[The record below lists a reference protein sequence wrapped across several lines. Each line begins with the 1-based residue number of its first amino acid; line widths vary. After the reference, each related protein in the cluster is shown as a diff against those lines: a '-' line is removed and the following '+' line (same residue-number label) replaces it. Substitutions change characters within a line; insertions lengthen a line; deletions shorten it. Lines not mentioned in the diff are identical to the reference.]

1 MEEYV
6 KFIFLQLFLEE
17 FFYILVFY
25 NVIIIQFTK
34 KHKKFSKKY
43 GGIQISDIFFILMI
57 VIVVFLVILTIWL
70 LTGFKTATEYNR
82 LIIFRFG
89 RYKRTIGPGIV
100 YVLPLIEKS
109 ILIDIRIKT
118 LDIAKQDIISKDN
131 IPVTVDTSVFYK
143 VVNPEYATTKIENYM
158 RAVFNYTQGALRD
171 VIGGMELDE
180 VLTQR
185 ERISQEIRNV
195 VDEETR
201 DWGIQITQIKIQQI
215 ELPENMKRAM
225 AVQAEKEREKR
236 ATIIASEGEYEAAKN
251 IAKAAEL
258 LAQSP
263 AAIQLRSLQ
272 TIQDISHEPSQKIVI
287 FMPSDIGNILK
298 RFS

>member
-1 MEEYV
+1 M
-6 KFIFLQLFLEE
+6 FLILGIVLGIV
-17 FFYILVFY
+17 FFFVA
-25 NVIIIQFTK
+25 
-34 KHKKFSKKY
+34 
-43 GGIQISDIFFILMI
+43 
-57 VIVVFLVILTIWL
+57 IWL

-109 ILIDIRIKT
+109 MVVDIRIKT

-143 VVNPEYATTKIENYM
+143 VVNPQYAVIKIENYM

-180 VLTQR
+180 VLSQR
-185 ERISQEIRNV
+185 EKISHEIRLV

-201 DWGIQITQIKIQQI
+201 EWGIEITQIKIQQI

-258 LAQSP
+258 LGQNP

-287 FMPSDIGNILK
+287 FMPSDISNILK
-298 RFS
+298 KL

>member
-1 MEEYV
+1 M
-6 KFIFLQLFLEE
+6 FLILGIVLGIV
-17 FFYILVFY
+17 FFFVA
-25 NVIIIQFTK
+25 
-34 KHKKFSKKY
+34 
-43 GGIQISDIFFILMI
+43 
-57 VIVVFLVILTIWL
+57 IWL

-109 ILIDIRIKT
+109 MIVDIRIKT
-118 LDIAKQDIISKDN
+118 LDIAKQDIITKDN

-143 VVNPEYATTKIENYM
+143 VVNPQYAVIKIENYM

-171 VIGGMELDE
+171 VIGGLELDE
-180 VLTQR
+180 VLSQR
-185 ERISQEIRNV
+185 EKISHEIRLV

-201 DWGIQITQIKIQQI
+201 EWGIEITQIKIQQI

-258 LAQSP
+258 LASNP

-298 RFS
+298 KL

>member
-1 MEEYV
+1 MSLITNV
-6 KFIFLQLFLEE
+6 ILGVIGF
-17 FFYILVFY
+17 ILV
-25 NVIIIQFTK
+25 I
-34 KHKKFSKKY
+34 
-43 GGIQISDIFFILMI
+43 I
-57 VIVVFLVILTIWL
+57 VIFI

-100 YVLPLIEKS
+100 YVTPLIEKS
-109 ILIDIRIKT
+109 IKIDIRIKT
-118 LDIAKQDIISKDN
+118 LDIAKQDIITRDN
-131 IPVTVDTSVFYK
+131 IPVTADTSVFYK
-143 VVNPEYATTKIENYM
+143 VVNPQYATTKIENYV

-171 VIGGMELDE
+171 VIGSLELDE
-180 VLTQR
+180 ILTKR
-185 ERISQEIRNV
+185 EKISHEIRKV

-236 ATIIASEGEYEAAKN
+236 ATIIASEGEYEAAQN
-251 IAKAAEL
+251 IANAAEL
-258 LAQSP
+258 LSKHP
-263 AAIQLRSLQ
+263 AAIQLRTLQ

-287 FMPSDIGNILK
+287 FMPSGLENLLK
-298 RFS
+298 KL

>member
-1 MEEYV
+1 MILG
-6 KFIFLQLFLEE
+6 IF
-17 FFYILVFY
+17 VG
-25 NVIIIQFTK
+25 II
-34 KHKKFSKKY
+34 
-43 GGIQISDIFFILMI
+43 
-57 VIVVFLVILTIWL
+57 LVILCIWL
-70 LTGFKTATEYNR
+70 LTGFKTATEYKR

-89 RYKRTIGPGIV
+89 KYKRTIGPGII
-100 YVLPLIEKS
+100 YVVPIIEKS
-109 ILIDIRIKT
+109 IEIDIRIKT
-118 LDIAKQDIISKDN
+118 LDIAKQDIITKDN
-131 IPVTVDTSVFYK
+131 IPVTADTSVFYR
-143 VVNPEYATTKIENYM
+143 VINPEYATTKIENYM

-185 ERISQEIRNV
+185 ERISKEIRNV

-201 DWGIQITQIKIQQI
+201 DWGIEITQIKIQSI
-215 ELPENMKRAM
+215 ELPQNMKRAM

-236 ATIIASEGEYEAAKN
+236 ATIIASEGELEAAKN

-258 LAQSP
+258 LSQSP

-298 RFS
+298 KL

>member
-1 MEEYV
+1 
-6 KFIFLQLFLEE
+6 L
-17 FFYILVFY
+17 
-25 NVIIIQFTK
+25 
-34 KHKKFSKKY
+34 
-43 GGIQISDIFFILMI
+43 FILSI
-57 VIVVFLVILTIWL
+57 VIGIFLVILTIWL

-109 ILIDIRIKT
+109 LMVDIRIKT

-171 VIGGMELDE
+171 VIGAMELDE

-201 DWGIQITQIKIQQI
+201 EWGIQITQIKIQQI

-236 ATIIASEGEYEAAKN
+236 ATIIASEGEFEAAKN

-272 TIQDISHEPSQKIVI
+272 TIQDISHEPSQKIII
-287 FMPSDIGNILK
+287 FLPTSISDVLK
-298 RFS
+298 KL

>member
-1 MEEYV
+1 M
-6 KFIFLQLFLEE
+6 
-17 FFYILVFY
+17 ILG
-25 NVIIIQFTK
+25 III
-34 KHKKFSKKY
+34 
-43 GGIQISDIFFILMI
+43 GVGLFF
-57 VIVVFLVILTIWL
+57 FCIWL
-70 LTGFKTATEYNR
+70 LTGFKTATEYKR

-89 RYKRTIGPGIV
+89 KYKRTIGPGII

-109 ILIDIRIKT
+109 IEVDIRIKT
-118 LDIAKQDIISKDN
+118 LDIAKQDIITKDN
-131 IPVTVDTSVFYK
+131 IPVTADTSVFYR
-143 VVNPEYATTKIENYM
+143 VINPEYAVTKIENHV

-201 DWGIQITQIKIQQI
+201 DWGIEITQIKIQSI

-236 ATIIASEGEYEAAKN
+236 ATIIASEGELEAAKN

-258 LAQSP
+258 LSQTP

-298 RFS
+298 KL

>member
-1 MEEYV
+1 M
-6 KFIFLQLFLEE
+6 I
-17 FFYILVFY
+17 IG
-25 NVIIIQFTK
+25 III
-34 KHKKFSKKY
+34 
-43 GGIQISDIFFILMI
+43 GVVLFF
-57 VIVVFLVILTIWL
+57 VFIWL
-70 LTGFKTATEYNR
+70 MTGLKTATEYKR

-89 RYKRTIGPGIV
+89 KYKRTIGPGIIFV
-100 YVLPLIEKS
+100 VPLIEKS
-109 ILIDIRIKT
+109 IEIDIRIKT
-118 LDIAKQDIISKDN
+118 LDIAKQDIITKDN
-131 IPVTVDTSVFYK
+131 IPVTADTSVFYK
-143 VVNPEYATTKIENYM
+143 VINPEYATTKIENYM

-201 DWGIQITQIKIQQI
+201 DWGIQITQIKIQSI
-215 ELPENMKRAM
+215 ELPESMKRAM

-236 ATIIASEGEYEAAKN
+236 ATIIASEGELEAAKN

-258 LAQSP
+258 LSQN
-263 AAIQLRSLQ
+263 AAGIQLRSLQ

-298 RFS
+298 KL